1 MAVISDRT
9 ANILIGVVTAVWAAN
24 LLAAMLKINGYTSSE
39 SINGIFLL
47 VVGGA
52 FTYRYRSKAEGDDR

>member
-1 MAVISDRT
+1 MISDRT
-9 ANILIGVVTAVWAAN
+9 ANILIGVVTVMWAAN
-24 LLAAMLKINGYTSSE
+24 LLAAMFKLNGYTSSE

-52 FTYRYRSKAEGDDR
+52 FTYRYRAKAEDGDKK